1 MLVDS
6 DTEKLISLKHRLKC
20 MFGGVRY
27 LVWQKKEGLKKV
39 RGEKCIDLY
48 FIFIHIHTHL
58 HSDIWLAK
66 TMLPPDTWTEML
78 WHTRFS
84 EYLLSKINLTRSI
97 PEGYKTPQRLK
108 GLSQSCDQE
117 RNKILSYSSKSC
129 RCTSPCSMTHIC
141 TLINAT
147 SL

>member
-1 MLVDS
+1 MFVDS

-20 MFGGVRY
+20 
-27 LVWQKKEGLKKV
+27 LEGSVSLFDRNRKVLKRSEVKTV
-39 RGEKCIDLY
+39 LIY
-48 FIFIHIHTHL
+48 IFIFIHIHTHL

-66 TMLPPDTWTEML
+66 TMLAPDTWTEML
-78 WHTRFS
+78 WHTRCS

-117 RNKILSYSSKSC
+117 RNKILSHSSKSC
-129 RCTSPCSMTHIC
+129 RCASPYSMIHIR